1 MKKKILLFFVLISLN
16 SLGQKKIHPLE
27 TENNYVKLSIYKKI
41 SSEKLTKK
49 DSANFKF
56 IEGDTLVFVK
66 NIKKL
71 IRKSSRNKNASLMHE
86 SRAYMPLNQ
95 YKKRHS
101 PIITKQDSL
110 NFRFKDKDTLILISN
125 KKFYQNRQGVSIP
138 YEPKSAAFL
147 KVYTD
152 IVYKKYQN
160 TNRSSNKA
168 KEYMRL
174 WKKPIKIYFAPGL
187 HTYYKKAIKQEVKKL
202 SSIDSLKILYTK
214 NIKESNY
221 IIYQID
227 DENSTK
233 YSKEINGNNALDY
246 YLFWNNRRIYDAKL
260 EINLRNTDDDKAIIA
275 NHLIQY
281 FYQTLGRFFTTSALP
296 CKSIFSSCTSDS
308 KQLTKQDLELLKYHY
323 SYGICKFTDLKTFEE
338 NHAKAKEV
346 IKNGGQMLFT
356 HLD

>member
-1 MKKKILLFFVLISLN
+1 MKKNMLLWFVFISLN

-56 IEGDTLVFVK
+56 IKGDTLVFVK
-66 NIKKL
+66 NLKKL
-71 IRKSSRNKNASLMHE
+71 IRKSSRNKNASLMHA
-86 SRAYMPLNQ
+86 SRAYMPLHQ

-101 PIITKQDSL
+101 EIITKQDSL
-110 NFRFKDKDTLILISN
+110 NFRLKDKDTLILISN
-125 KKFYQNRQGVSIP
+125 KKFYQNKQGVSIP
-138 YEPKSAAFL
+138 YEPKGDEFL

-160 TNRSSNKA
+160 TNNTNQKTR
-168 KEYMRL
+168 EYMRL
-174 WKKPIKIYFAPGL
+174 WKKLIKIYFAPGL
-187 HTYYKKAIKQEVKKL
+187 HSYYKKAIQQEVKKL
-202 SSIDSLKILYTK
+202 SSIDSLQILYTK

-221 IIYQID
+221 IIYQIN
-227 DENSTK
+227 DENSTR
-233 YSKEINGNNALDY
+233 YSKEIKGNNALDY
-246 YLFWNNRRIYDAKL
+246 YLFWNNGRIYDAKL
-260 EINLRNTDDDKAIIA
+260 AINLKNTDEDKKIIG

-281 FYQTLGRFFTTSALP
+281 FYQTLGRFFTTSTLP

-346 IKNGGQMLFT
+346 LKNGGQMLFT